1 MRSVLGLLWIWGGM
15 TLWAAP
21 HDRPNVLFIM
31 ADDLRSELGCMGAKH
46 VISPYLDALAARGR
60 LFTRAYCQQAV
71 CNPSRAS
78 MMTGLRPDTLRIW
91 DLPTHLR
98 DRRPEVITLPQHFK
112 NHGYFTQG
120 IGKLF
125 HNWRQEIQGD
135 PQSWSVP
142 QVLHYATH
150 GSDQPTLP
158 EGDELPPNF
167 SRNPKCDRRAVPDN
181 AYFDGRI
188 ADLAIDALGQL
199 KKKQQ
204 PFFLGVGFWKP
215 HLPFNAPKKYWDL
228 YDPAK
233 LPSVT
238 NPQHPTNAPDIA
250 FHDAREMLRSFG
262 GKQPTPAQRR
272 ELRHGYY
279 AAISYMD
286 AQIGR
291 VLAELD
297 RLGLRENTII
307 AFASDHG
314 FHLGEHGLWAK
325 TSCFEWDASVPM
337 IIATPKQNYPGQPTS
352 ALAELLDLYP
362 TLTELA
368 DLPEP
373 QHLEGKSLAPVLRNP
388 KATIKAAAY
397 TQHPRPAYFKGK
409 PEAMG
414 YSMRTGSA
422 RYTEWRNWKTGR
434 LLARELYDH
443 ALDPGENHNVA
454 AKNPKRTHTL
464 AEQLRRQFPV
474 RTHE

>member
-1 MRSVLGLLWIWGGM
+1 M
-15 TLWAAP
+15 TLWSAP
-21 HDRPNVLFIM
+21 QKRPNVLFIM

-46 VISPYLDALAARGR
+46 VISPHVDALAKRGR

-125 HNWRQEIQGD
+125 HNWRQEIEGD
-135 PQSWSVP
+135 PKSWSVP
-142 QVLHYATH
+142 QLMHFARH
-150 GSDQPTLP
+150 GDDKPVSPDPGQ
-158 EGDELPPNF
+158 LPPNL
-167 SRNPKCDRRAVPDN
+167 SRNPKCDRRAVPDS

-188 ADLAIDALGQL
+188 ADLAIAALEQL

-233 LPSVT
+233 LPPLA
-238 NPQHPTNAPDIA
+238 NPQQPTNAPDIA

-279 AAISYMD
+279 ATISYMD

-314 FHLGEHGLWAK
+314 FHLGEHDFWAK
-325 TSCFEWDASVPM
+325 VSLLDESSQVPLIISVPG
-337 IIATPKQNYPGQPTS
+337 KQPAVCHSLT
-352 ALAELLDLYP
+352 ELLDLYP
-362 TLTELA
+362 TLAALCGLPAQPRLQGKDISRMLDDPAHTVRIAAFSVAPMRKGFLLREDDWAFIQYGEQGQNGMELF
-368 DLPEP
+368 
-373 QHLEGKSLAPVLRNP
+373 H
-388 KATIKAAAY
+388 IKTDPHQY
-397 TQHPRPAYFKGK
+397 T
-409 PEAMG
+409 
-414 YSMRTGSA
+414 
-422 RYTEWRNWKTGR
+422 N
-434 LLARELYDH
+434 
-443 ALDPGENHNVA
+443 
-454 AKNPKRTHTL
+454 L
-464 AEQLRRQFPV
+464 AEKPVHARRVDRFRKQMTAKLAAV
-474 RTHE
+474 RNNDLNK

>member
-262 GKQPTPAQRR
+262 GKQPTPAQCR

-297 RLGLRENTII
+297 RLGLRENTLV

-325 TSCFEWDASVPM
+325 TSCFEWDAGVPM
-337 IIATPKQNYPGQPTS
+337 IIAAPKQNHPGQSTA

-362 TLTELA
+362 TLSELA
-368 DLPEP
+368 GLPKP
-373 QHLEGKSLAPVLRNP
+373 KHLEGKSLVPVLHNP
-388 KATIKAAAY
+388 KATIKTAAY

-414 YSMRTGSA
+414 YSLRTADA
-422 RYTEWRNWKTGR
+422 RYTEWRDWKTGR

-443 ALDPGENHNVA
+443 TVDPGENHNVA
-454 AKNPKRTHTL
+454 AKNAKRTHTL

>member
-98 DRRPEVITLPQHFK
+98 DSRPEVITLPQHFK

-233 LPSVT
+233 LPPVT
-238 NPQHPTNAPDIA
+238 NPQRPSNAPDIA

-297 RLGLRENTII
+297 RLGLQENTLV

-337 IIATPKQNYPGQPTS
+337 IIATPKQNHPGQSTA

-368 DLPEP
+368 GLPKP
-373 QHLEGKSLAPVLRNP
+373 KHLEGKSLVPVLHNP
-388 KATIKAAAY
+388 KATIKTAAY

-414 YSMRTGSA
+414 YSLRTADA
-422 RYTEWRNWKTGR
+422 RYTEWRDWKTGR

-443 ALDPGENHNVA
+443 TVDPGENHNVA
-454 AKNPKRTHTL
+454 AKNAKRTHTL